1 MPLHFWNNVEDIL
14 LITTDDQ
21 EDVVNIISIITRKST
36 MIQLHFS
43 VWANLVD
50 L

>member
-1 MPLHFWNNVEDIL
+1 MPLIYWNNVDDIM
-14 LITTDDQ
+14 LITTDQ
-21 EDVVNIISIITRKST
+21 QDVVNIILIITRKST
-36 MIQLHFS
+36 MIQWHFS